1 VIVDLPVTPTAW
13 KSGLQLLAVIA
24 HKMFVCHARTVLFWA
39 VLAAQGIL
47 LVLAWH
53 EHGLDRQILG
63 SARFLIVLGG
73 LVLVSVAEEFGHA
86 AACIAGRHS
95 DAIRGFR
102 VANWCVGSKCR
113 ILVESFGVHFQ
124 GRISPKDFLRIAAAG
139 PLFAFMVGTL
149 LFSVMWLLGINRPD
163 RSPLSFWVSLCLLLG
178 PLVSLAP
185 FSASFPSDGRR
196 IIEIRDRC
204 HLETTEVLKEVAL
217 GFAAALRY
225 SLGTLPKNGVE
236 G

>member
-1 VIVDLPVTPTAW
+1 MFAF
-13 KSGLQLLAVIA
+13 IA
-24 HKMFVCHARTVLFWA
+24 GKMFVCHFRTVLFWA
-39 VLAAQGIL
+39 ILAAQGIF
-47 LVLAWH
+47 LVQAWQ
-53 EHGLDRQILG
+53 EHRLDQQILG
-63 SARFLIVLGG
+63 SARFLIVLGC

-86 AACIAGRHS
+86 AACIEARHAE
-95 DAIRGFR
+95 AIRGFR

-124 GRISPKDFLRIAAAG
+124 GFISQKDFLRIVAAG
-139 PLFAFMVGTL
+139 PLFSLMVGTL
-149 LFSVMWLLGINRPD
+149 LFCALWLLGVNRPD
-163 RSPLSFWVSLCLLLG
+163 HSPLSFWVSLCLLLA
-178 PLVSLAP
+178 PLVSLMP

-204 HLETTEVLKEVAL
+204 HLETAEVLKEGAQ

-225 SLGTLPKNGVE
+225 SLGSLRKDGVE

>member
-1 VIVDLPVTPTAW
+1 MFAF
-13 KSGLQLLAVIA
+13 IA
-24 HKMFVCHARTVLFWA
+24 HKMFVCHSRTVLFWA
-39 VLAAQGIL
+39 ILAAQGIL
-47 LVLAWH
+47 LVQAWH
-53 EHGLDRQILG
+53 EHSLDRQILG
-63 SARFLIVLGG
+63 SARFLIVLGC

-86 AACIAGRHS
+86 AACIGSRHS
-95 DAIRGFR
+95 EAIRGFR

-124 GRISPKDFLRIAAAG
+124 GLLSPKDFLRIVAAG
-139 PLFAFMVGTL
+139 PLFSLMVGAL
-149 LFSVMWLLGINRPD
+149 LFCALWLLGINRPD
-163 RSPLSFWVSLCLLLG
+163 HSPLSFWVSLCLLLA
-178 PLVSLAP
+178 PLVSLMP

-225 SLGTLPKNGVE
+225 SLGSLRKDGVE